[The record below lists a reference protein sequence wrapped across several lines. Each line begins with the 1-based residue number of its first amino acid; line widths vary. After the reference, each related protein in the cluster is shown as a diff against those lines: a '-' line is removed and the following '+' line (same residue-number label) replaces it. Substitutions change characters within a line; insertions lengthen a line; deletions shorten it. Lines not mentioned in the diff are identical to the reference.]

1 MASRRA
7 RGRILLAWAA
17 AGLLVAACNGPI
29 ESRSEEGPA
38 AAGAPA
44 YGDTFIQGSIG
55 DIGGLI
61 PSLTSDQSSH
71 EVGSL
76 IYDGLVKLDRDLNVA
91 PAMAESWT
99 YSRDCLELTFR
110 LRRDVKWHDGRPFTA
125 EDVVFTYQTMVNP
138 KTPAPFKEGFL
149 LVKDAQALD
158 PYTVRVTYG
167 KPYARAV
174 ETWGTY
180 ILPKHVLE
188 PFAESGRLRESPQN
202 SHPVGTGPYRFQ
214 EWKPGEKVV
223 LVANPAYYEGRP
235 YLSRVVYRVIPSQ
248 ATIFLELKAKGVDY
262 VSTLTG
268 IQYARQT
275 EYPAFRKAYQKFR
288 YPASDYTFF
297 GFNLRDP
304 RFADRRVRQA
314 FAHAISKQ
322 EVIDGVRLGLAR
334 EATGPIR
341 PGTWAYTD
349 KVERFGY
356 DPEKAKALLG
366 EAGWKDR
373 DGDGVLEDREGK
385 PFTLTIRTNQGN
397 DERKKIAEI
406 IQQRLKDVGVQAD
419 IQLIEWAAFIKE
431 FVKPRRFEVIVLGL
445 GTGSDPDQYVVWHSS
460 QQGPDQMNRT
470 GYANPEVD
478 ALLEAGRMS
487 CVQSERVR
495 YYHRLQEILAHDLPM
510 IFLYNRD
517 ALPVVTARVRGVSPA
532 AAGIMHNFTEW
543 YVPKPEQRYTSG

>member
-1 MASRRA
+1 MPGRRVRA
-7 RGRILLAWAA
+7 RAVLTWIAGLGLLA
-17 AGLLVAACNGPI
+17 AACNGQI
-29 ESRSEEGPA
+29 ESGADEASAGP
-38 AAGAPA
+38 PA
-44 YGDTFIQGSIG
+44 YGDTFIQASIG

-71 EVGSL
+71 EVGGM
-76 IYDGLVKLDRDLNVA
+76 IYDGLVKLDKDLNMV

-99 YSRDCLELTFR
+99 YSKDCLDLTFR
-110 LRRDVKWHDGRPFTA
+110 LRRDIKWHDGYPFNA
-125 EDVVFTYQTMVNP
+125 DDVVFTYQAMVNP

-149 LVKDAQALD
+149 LVKSVDAPD
-158 PYTVRVTYG
+158 PYTVHVHYD

-180 ILPKHVLE
+180 ILPKHLLQSFVD
-188 PFAESGRLRESPQN
+188 AGTMRESPQN
-202 SHPVGTGPYRFQ
+202 SQPVGTGPYRFQ

-223 LVANPAYYEGRP
+223 LVANPDYYEGRP

-275 EYPAFRKAYQKFR
+275 EYPAFRKAYHKFR
-288 YPASDYTFF
+288 YPASDYTFI
-297 GFNLRDP
+297 GFNLKDP

-314 FAHAISKQ
+314 FAYAINKQ
-322 EVIDGVRLGLAR
+322 ELIDGVRLGLAR

-349 KVERFGY
+349 KVARF
-356 DPEKAKALLG
+356 DFEPTKARELLA

-373 DGDGVLEDREGK
+373 DGDGVLEDKDGK
-385 PFTLTIRTNQGN
+385 PFTVTIRTNQGN

-406 IQQRLKDVGVQAD
+406 VQQRLKEIGIKVD

-431 FVKPRRFEVIVLGL
+431 FVKPRRFELVVLGL
-445 GTGSDPDQYVVWHSS
+445 GTGTDPDQFVVWHSS
-460 QQGPDQMNRT
+460 QRGPDQMNRT

-478 ALLEAGRMS
+478 ALLEAGRSS

-495 YYHRLQEILAHDLPM
+495 YYHRIQEILAEDLPM

-517 ALPVVTARVRGVSPA
+517 ALPVVAARIHGVSPSPS
-532 AAGIMHNFTEW
+532 GILYNFNEW
-543 YVPKPEQRYTSG
+543 YVPKAQQRYTSG

>member
-1 MASRRA
+1 MPSRRA
-7 RGRILLAWAA
+7 SVVALLAWA
-17 AGLLVAACNGPI
+17 GGVLLTAACNGPI
-29 ESRSEEGPA
+29 ESRSDDGPA
-38 AAGAPA
+38 AGGPPA
-44 YGDTFIQGSIG
+44 YGDTFIQASIG

-71 EVGSL
+71 EVGSM
-76 IYDGLVKLDRDLNVA
+76 IYDGLVKLDKDLNLA

-99 YSRDCLELTFR
+99 YSRDCLELTFK

-125 EDVVFTYQTMVNP
+125 DDVVFTYQAMINP

-149 LVKDAQALD
+149 LVKDVEALD
-158 PYTVRVTYG
+158 PYTVRVRYD

-180 ILPKHVLE
+180 ILPKHLLE
-188 PFAESGRLRESPQN
+188 SFAAAGTLRESPQN
-202 SHPVGTGPYRFQ
+202 SRPVGTGPYRFQ

-223 LVANPAYYEGRP
+223 LVANPDYYEGRP
-235 YLSRVVYRVIPSQ
+235 YLGRVVYRVIPSQ
-248 ATIFLELKAKGVDY
+248 ATIFLELKAQGVDY

-275 EYPAFRKAYQKFR
+275 EYPAFRKAYHKYR
-288 YPASDYTFF
+288 YPASDYTFL

-314 FAHAISKQ
+314 FAHAINKQ
-322 EVIDGVRLGLAR
+322 ELIDGVRLGLAR
-334 EATGPIR
+334 ETSGPIR
-341 PGTWAYTD
+341 PETWAYTD
-349 KVERFGY
+349 DVVHFAY
-356 DPEKAKALLG
+356 DPEKAKALLA

-373 DGDGVLEDREGK
+373 DGDGLVEDRDGK

-406 IQQRLKDVGVQAD
+406 VQQRLKDVGIQAD

-445 GTGSDPDQYVVWHSS
+445 GTGNDPDQFVVWHSS
-460 QQGPDQMNRT
+460 QRGPDQMNRT

-478 ALLEAGRMS
+478 ALLEAGRQS
-487 CVQSERVR
+487 CVQKDRVR
-495 YYHRLQEILAHDLPM
+495 YYHRIQEILAEDLPM

-517 ALPVVTARVRGVSPA
+517 SLPVVASRIRGVSPA
-532 AAGIMHNFTEW
+532 PAGLMHNFDKW
-543 YVPKPEQRYTSG
+543 FVPKTQQRYTSG

>member
-1 MASRRA
+1 MPGRRVRA
-7 RGRILLAWAA
+7 RAVLTWIAGLGLLA
-17 AGLLVAACNGPI
+17 AACNGQI
-29 ESRSEEGPA
+29 EGGADEASAGP
-38 AAGAPA
+38 PA
-44 YGDTFIQGSIG
+44 YGDTFIQASIG

-71 EVGSL
+71 EVGGM
-76 IYDGLVKLDRDLNVA
+76 IYDGLVKLDKDLNMV

-99 YSRDCLELTFR
+99 YSKDCLDLTFR
-110 LRRDVKWHDGRPFTA
+110 LRRDIKWHDGYPFNA
-125 EDVVFTYQTMVNP
+125 DDVVFTYQAMVNP

-149 LVKDAQALD
+149 LVKSVDAPD
-158 PYTVRVTYG
+158 PYTVHVHYD

-180 ILPKHVLE
+180 ILPKHLLQSFVD
-188 PFAESGRLRESPQN
+188 AGTMRESPQN
-202 SHPVGTGPYRFQ
+202 SQPVGTGPYRFQ

-223 LVANPAYYEGRP
+223 LVANPDYYEGRP

-275 EYPAFRKAYQKFR
+275 EYPAFRKAYHKFR
-288 YPASDYTFF
+288 YPASDYTFL
-297 GFNLRDP
+297 GFNLKDP

-314 FAHAISKQ
+314 FAYAINKQ
-322 EVIDGVRLGLAR
+322 ELIDGVRLGLAR

-349 KVERFGY
+349 KVARFDF
-356 DPEKAKALLG
+356 DPTKARELLA

-373 DGDGVLEDREGK
+373 DGDGVLEDKDGK
-385 PFTLTIRTNQGN
+385 PFTVTIRTNQGN

-406 IQQRLKDVGVQAD
+406 VQQRLKEIGIKVD

-431 FVKPRRFEVIVLGL
+431 FVKPRRFEVVVLGL
-445 GTGSDPDQYVVWHSS
+445 GTGIDPDQFVVWHSS
-460 QQGPDQMNRT
+460 QRGPDQMNRT

-478 ALLEAGRMS
+478 ALLEAGRSS

-495 YYHRLQEILAHDLPM
+495 YYHRIQEILAEDLPM
-510 IFLYNRD
+510 IFLYYRD
-517 ALPVVTARVRGVSPA
+517 ALPVVAARIHGVSPA
-532 AAGIMHNFTEW
+532 PAGILYNFDEW
-543 YVPKPEQRYTSG
+543 YVPKAQQRYTSG

>member
-1 MASRRA
+1 MPSRRA
-7 RGRILLAWAA
+7 SVVALLAWA
-17 AGLLVAACNGPI
+17 GGVLLTAACNGPI
-29 ESRSEEGPA
+29 ESRSDDGPA
-38 AAGAPA
+38 AGGPPA
-44 YGDTFIQGSIG
+44 YGDTFIQASIG

-71 EVGSL
+71 EVGSM
-76 IYDGLVKLDRDLNVA
+76 IYDGLVKLDKDLNLA

-99 YSRDCLELTFR
+99 YSRDCLELTFK

-125 EDVVFTYQTMVNP
+125 DDVVFTYQAMINP

-149 LVKDAQALD
+149 LVKDVEALD
-158 PYTVRVTYG
+158 PYTVRVRYD

-180 ILPKHVLE
+180 ILPKHLLE
-188 PFAESGRLRESPQN
+188 SFAAAGTLRESPQN
-202 SHPVGTGPYRFQ
+202 SRPVGTGPYRFQ

-223 LVANPAYYEGRP
+223 LVANPDYYEGRP
-235 YLSRVVYRVIPSQ
+235 YLGRVVYRVIPSQ
-248 ATIFLELKAKGVDY
+248 ATIFLELKAQGVDY

-275 EYPAFRKAYQKFR
+275 EYPAFRKAYHKYR
-288 YPASDYTFF
+288 YPASDYTFL

-314 FAHAISKQ
+314 FAHAINKQ
-322 EVIDGVRLGLAR
+322 ELIDGVRLGLAR
-334 EATGPIR
+334 ETSGPIR
-341 PGTWAYTD
+341 PETWAYTD
-349 KVERFGY
+349 DVVHFAY
-356 DPEKAKALLG
+356 DPEKAKALLA

-373 DGDGVLEDREGK
+373 DGDGLVEDRDGK

-406 IQQRLKDVGVQAD
+406 VQQRLKDVGIQAD

-445 GTGSDPDQYVVWHSS
+445 GTGTDPDQFVVWHSS
-460 QQGPDQMNRT
+460 QRGPDQMNRT

-478 ALLEAGRMS
+478 ALLEAGRQS
-487 CVQSERVR
+487 CVQKERVR
-495 YYHRLQEILAHDLPM
+495 YYHRIQEILAEDLPM

-517 ALPVVTARVRGVSPA
+517 SLPVVASRIRGVSPA
-532 AAGIMHNFTEW
+532 PAGLMHNFDKW
-543 YVPKPEQRYTSG
+543 FVPKTQQRYTSG

>member
-1 MASRRA
+1 MARRHPPV
-7 RGRILLAWAA
+7 RSLLAWAGC
-17 AGLLVAACNGPI
+17 GLIVVACDGPI
-29 ESRSEEGPA
+29 VGRSEEGPA
-38 AAGAPA
+38 TAGVPA
-44 YGDTFIQGSIG
+44 YGDTFIQASIG

-71 EVGSL
+71 EVGGL
-76 IYDGLVKLDRDLNVA
+76 IYDGLVKVDKDLNMA

-99 YSRDCLELTFR
+99 SSRDCRDLTFK

-125 EDVVFTYQTMVNP
+125 DDVVFTYQAMINP

-149 LVKDAQALD
+149 LVKDVEAPD
-158 PYTVRVTYG
+158 PYTVRVRYE
-167 KPYARAV
+167 KPYARAI

-180 ILPKHVLE
+180 ILPKHLLE
-188 PFAESGRLRESPQN
+188 SFAEAGTLRESPQN
-202 SHPVGTGPYRFQ
+202 SWPVGTGPYRFQ

-223 LVANPAYYEGRP
+223 LVANPDYYEGRP
-235 YLSRVVYRVIPSQ
+235 YLSRIVYRVIPSQ
-248 ATIFLELKAKGVDY
+248 ATIFLELKASGVDY

-275 EYPAFRKAYQKFR
+275 EYPAFRKAYHKFR
-288 YPASDYTFF
+288 YPASDYTFL
-297 GFNLRDP
+297 GFNLKDP

-322 EVIDGVRLGLAR
+322 ELIDGVRLGLAR

-349 KVERFGY
+349 RVARFDY
-356 DPEKAKALLG
+356 DPEKAKALLA

-373 DGDGVLEDREGK
+373 DGDGLVEDRDGK

-406 IQQRLKDVGVQAD
+406 VQQRLKDVGIQAD

-445 GTGSDPDQYVVWHSS
+445 GTGTDPDQFVVWHSS
-460 QQGPDQMNRT
+460 QRGPDQMNRT

-478 ALLEAGRMS
+478 ALLEAGRSS

-495 YYHRLQEILAHDLPM
+495 YYHRLQEILAEDLPM

-517 ALPVVTARVRGVSPA
+517 SLPVVASRIRGVSA
-532 AAGIMHNFTEW
+532 APAGILYNFNEW
-543 YVPKPEQRYTSG
+543 YVPKTQQRYTSG